1 MDIIIAEKPN
11 VARKIA
17 SIFRNVKYIRYKN
30 IGYFRSDDIAI
41 ISGVGHVY
49 QLDQIDRNW
58 RYPVFDISWKP
69 AYQVD
74 RDLMHTKPYI
84 ELAEMLREN
93 ANRVIVATDFDIE
106 GSLIGYNI
114 ARYALGRDRDI
125 LRMKFS
131 SITYSELN
139 RSWNNLI
146 DFDYPNAY
154 AGEARHIV
162 DWYYGINLSRFL
174 MASLR
179 AVKNTGLDI
188 LSIGRVQAPS
198 LNLLIQ
204 RDDDIDRFIPKDIF
218 SVVATVDDVEFSN
231 DRRFDSKDD
240 AERYISNLSTEGN
253 VELVI
258 NEERR
263 YIYPPDLMTLQER
276 AYYIYKIPPNKT
288 LSLAQSLYEK
298 GMISY
303 PRTSSQRYP
312 PDLNIRK
319 ILESLNIHKSYIQK
333 IISKDKLIPTSG
345 KKTDPAHPA
354 IYPTG
359 ISAEITTDEAKIYD
373 IIVRTF
379 LATLSDPMIL
389 EIREYRLD
397 VGDIFTTKSI
407 VIKDQGYLEIFPYT
421 KIDTQEVSID
431 PGLYEVNYR
440 IRKSKT
446 KPPSRY
452 NQVSI
457 LSRLEELKLG
467 TKATRAA
474 IIQTLF
480 SRGYIYQEK
489 GKIYV
494 TELGRVIKNVL
505 YNYVPDLFSESFTR
519 ALEEELEKVQEG
531 EQDYRIV
538 INKARDQLEKIFK
551 ELEGKEEEIGRELL
565 KNLRSKDSKKVN

>member
-17 SIFRNVKYIRYKN
+17 SIFKNIKYIKYKN
-30 IGYFRSDDIAI
+30 IGYFRSDNIAV

-58 RYPVFDISWKP
+58 RYPVFNISWKP

-74 RDLMHTKPYI
+74 RDLIHTKPYI

-93 ANRVIVATDFDIE
+93 ANRIIVATDFDIE

-146 DFDYPNAY
+146 DFDYQNAY

-204 RDDDIDRFIPKDIF
+204 RDDDINRFIPKDIF
-218 SVVATVDDVEFSN
+218 SVIAIVDDVEFSN

-240 AERYISNLSTEGN
+240 ADRYISNLSSKGN
-253 VELVI
+253 VELII

-397 VGDIFTTKSI
+397 
-407 VIKDQGYLEIFPYT
+407 
-421 KIDTQEVSID
+421 
-431 PGLYEVNYR
+431 
-440 IRKSKT
+440 
-446 KPPSRY
+446 
-452 NQVSI
+452 
-457 LSRLEELKLG
+457 
-467 TKATRAA
+467 
-474 IIQTLF
+474 
-480 SRGYIYQEK
+480 
-489 GKIYV
+489 
-494 TELGRVIKNVL
+494 
-505 YNYVPDLFSESFTR
+505 
-519 ALEEELEKVQEG
+519 
-531 EQDYRIV
+531 
-538 INKARDQLEKIFK
+538 
-551 ELEGKEEEIGRELL
+551 
-565 KNLRSKDSKKVN
+565 